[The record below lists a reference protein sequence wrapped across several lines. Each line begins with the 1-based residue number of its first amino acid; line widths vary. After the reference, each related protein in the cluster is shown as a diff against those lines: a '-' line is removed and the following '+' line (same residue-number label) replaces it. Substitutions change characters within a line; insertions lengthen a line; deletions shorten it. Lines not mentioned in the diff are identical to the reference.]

1 MDTNVLD
8 FSYREEDVVGK
19 EKTLIMSSF
28 FSFCIMFSKVPYHR
42 VAKIIAWLRE
52 LSFEDKSSL
61 NPFTSI
67 LYSALNE
74 V

>member
-8 FSYREEDVVGK
+8 FSYRGENVMGK

-28 FSFCIMFSKVPYHR
+28 FFFLHDVFITFHR
-42 VAKIIAWLRE
+42 VAKIIAWLTE
-52 LSFEDKSSL
+52 LSFEDNSSL

-67 LYSALNE
+67 LYSAVNE